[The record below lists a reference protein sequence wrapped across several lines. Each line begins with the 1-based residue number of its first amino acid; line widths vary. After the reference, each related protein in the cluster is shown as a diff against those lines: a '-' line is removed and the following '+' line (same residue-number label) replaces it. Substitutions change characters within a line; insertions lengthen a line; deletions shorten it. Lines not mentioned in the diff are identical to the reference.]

1 MLIVGHILDTVAV
14 VGTMCE
20 ESGKHV
26 NVGLLRRL
34 LCLVRIHC
42 FAFSVVTQR
51 GYKGKRSPLRTH
63 TFSHIINCY
72 LLVLFLALEERER
85 EKEVIFWA

>member
-1 MLIVGHILDTVAV
+1 MLIVGPILDTVVV
-14 VGTMCE
+14 VGMMCE

-26 NVGLLRRL
+26 NVGLLCRL
-34 LCLVRIHC
+34 LRLVRIHC
-42 FAFSVVTQR
+42 FTISVVTPR

-63 TFSHIINCY
+63 MFSHIINCY
-72 LLVLFLALEERER
+72 LLVFFLALEERER